1 MYKQNNKT
9 MIVRFIKQTLENL
22 SLIPYKTV
30 KLDTGLIVE
39 HYKNGKLIADKRET
53 PYKRNR

>member
-1 MYKQNNKT
+1 MINK
-9 MIVRFIKQTLENL
+9 I
-22 SLIPYKTV
+22 LIYFSIRPYKIV

-39 HYKNGKLIADKRET
+39 HYKNGKLIADKRDT

>member
-1 MYKQNNKT
+1 MKRILYLINNLL
-9 MIVRFIKQTLENL
+9 INL
-22 SLIPYKTV
+22 SVKPYKTV
-30 KLDTGLIVE
+30 KLDTGLIID